1 MLARSAPQLR
11 SSSSLPRC
19 SAVTRRGAVVSCAG
33 GAQYRATGRRKAAI
47 ASVELVPGSG
57 QCEVNGRP
65 GLEYFNMST
74 LYMNRVYQPLE
85 VLGLQ
90 EEYDIVIKAEGG
102 GISAQSDAAKLGVAR
117 AILKINETARTPLKQ
132 EGLLTR
138 DAREVERKK
147 AGLKGAR
154 RAPQFSKR

>member
-1 MLARSAPQLR
+1 
-11 SSSSLPRC
+11 
-19 SAVTRRGAVVSCAG
+19 
-33 GAQYRATGRRKAAI
+33 
-47 ASVELVPGSG
+47 
-57 QCEVNGRP
+57 
-65 GLEYFNMST
+65 MST